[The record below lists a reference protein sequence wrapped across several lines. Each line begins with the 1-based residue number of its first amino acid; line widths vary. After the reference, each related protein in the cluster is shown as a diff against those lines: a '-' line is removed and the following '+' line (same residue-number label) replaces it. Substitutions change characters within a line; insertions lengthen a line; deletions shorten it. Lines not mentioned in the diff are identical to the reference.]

1 MRVFLDTNVVLDFL
15 TGREPFVDDAEE
27 VIELCTHD
35 GICGVFTTL
44 SACNAIYILAKV
56 IGRREAE
63 ARLRQFVDL
72 VGLVGVRPESITDN
86 LLGSHSDFEDAV
98 QLSEAAT
105 WQADA
110 IVTRDKRGFADSEI
124 PVYTPSE
131 FLEKMA

>member
-1 MRVFLDTNVVLDFL
+1 MRIFLDTNVVLDFL

-35 GICGVFTTL
+35 GFCGVFTTL
-44 SACNAIYILAKV
+44 SACNAVYALAKA

-63 ARLRQFVDL
+63 TRLSDFVEL
-72 VGLVGVRPESITDN
+72 VGLVGVRPESITNN
-86 LLGSHSDFEDAV
+86 LLGPHSDFEDSV
-98 QLSEAAT
+98 QLSEAVT

-110 IVTRDKRGFADSEI
+110 IVTRDKRGFAGSEI